1 MKRALSWWAQ
11 NFLWAEFVLAVLVA
25 TAFSIW
31 TYRFGGQPIIADV
44 IQGNRAA
51 VYGALA
57 SIFGSLLGFAITAE
71 SIVLGLS
78 GSERLEAIR
87 ESTHYTTLWRVFIS
101 AIRALGLATAL
112 SLVGLVLDRDIRP
125 MWPCLLIN
133 VFGTVLAS
141 LRLLRCIWVLENVVA
156 LVSAPSK
163 ERKGGE

>member
-1 MKRALSWWAQ
+1 MKRVVSWWAQ
-11 NFLWAEFVLAVLVA
+11 NFLWAEFVLAIVL
-25 TAFSIW
+25 TAGFAAW
-31 TYRFGGQPIIADV
+31 TYRFGGMAVIFEV

-78 GSERLEAIR
+78 GSDHLEPVR
-87 ESTHYTTLWRVFIS
+87 ESRHYATLWRVFIS
-101 AIRALGLATAL
+101 AIRALGLATAF
-112 SLVGLVLDRDIRP
+112 SLISLILDRESRP
-125 MWPCLLIN
+125 LMPCLIIT
-133 VFGTVLAS
+133 VFGTGLAF
-141 LRLLRCIWVLENVVA
+141 LRLLRCIWVLENVVT